1 MAITLKAARVNA
13 GLTQTEAGAA
23 IGVSKA
29 VISNW
34 ESGKTMTDASQ
45 IPRIEKVYG
54 FRYDELIFL
63 TKKDA

>member
-13 GLTQTEAGAA
+13 GLTQSEAGDA
-23 IGVSKA
+23 IGVSRI
-29 VISNW
+29 VIHNW
-34 ESGKTMTDASQ
+34 ESGKTMPDASQ

-63 TKKDA
+63 TKKNA